1 MSMFG
6 PLLRL
11 GTSSLTAKGWEQA
24 FYSPGARPAE
34 YLREYS
40 RRYNTVEIDATF
52 YGMPRRDTVK
62 RWRDETPDDFVFA
75 AKTPQTITHDR
86 LLENCEADM
95 AAFLDTLRLLENK
108 LGPVLLQFPYFAKAR
123 GVDLP
128 MFLDRLG
135 PFLDTLPQD
144 GPQFAVEVRNKTWLR
159 PPLFDLLR
167 SHGVALAL
175 IDHPWMPRPGALF
188 AQAAPVTADFTYIR
202 WLGDR
207 KGIEQLTTVW
217 RETIVDRARDIEEW
231 LPPIKALLER
241 KVRV

>member
-1 MSMFG
+1 
-6 PLLRL
+6 
-11 GTSSLTAKGWEQA
+11 
-24 FYSPGARPAE
+24 
-34 YLREYS
+34 
-40 RRYNTVEIDATF
+40 
-52 YGMPRRDTVK
+52 
-62 RWRDETPDDFVFA
+62 
-75 AKTPQTITHDR
+75 
-86 LLENCEADM
+86 
-95 AAFLDTLRLLENK
+95 
-108 LGPVLLQFPYFAKAR
+108 
-123 GVDLP
+123 
-128 MFLDRLG
+128 
-135 PFLDTLPQD
+135 FLDTLPQD

-241 KVRV
+241 KVRVYGYVNNNYSGYAPHDVDGLLRALAPHAATD